1 LFGVGTPQG
10 LQFSIAL
17 CSVLVAAT
25 LAPNIRRVM
34 PRWFEIGLWVAL
46 IFVCW
51 LGIASIKDPQAREL
65 TTSINW
71 ALGKMVNTMIGLAGL
86 SVVDVLHAN
95 RFAIANAVVTLF
107 AADLLALALLWSYR
121 EGRGWQP
128 KVRLG
133 DWMEL
138 PAAPV
143 SVLVQAPQPYAV
155 DELNERLAAATV
167 TAGAA
172 AATWSV
178 QFLIW
183 ARDIGL
189 PRAEK
194 RLALAAAVGRVESNV
209 LLEAVRET
217 ARDLENG
224 ARDLVAASSPE
235 VNKLALRVAAILN
248 GVTDAEQ
255 RVSPS
260 AGNLAQVVDIQALR
274 IAQSL
279 GRSGRAQSTEKKD
292 EIDNDP
298 EHPDRLAS

>member
-1 LFGVGTPQG
+1 MG

-17 CSVLVAAT
+17 CTVMVAAT
-25 LAPNIRRVM
+25 LAPNVRRIV

-51 LGIASIKDPQAREL
+51 LGIASIKDPHAREL
-65 TTSINW
+65 TSSINW
-71 ALGKMVNTMIGLAGL
+71 ALGQIVNTVIGLAGL
-86 SVVDVLHAN
+86 SVVDMLHAN
-95 RFAIANAVVTLF
+95 RFPIANAVATLF
-107 AADLLALALLWSYR
+107 GADLLALALLSSHR

-133 DWMEL
+133 GWMEL
-138 PAAPV
+138 PAPPV
-143 SVLVQAPQPYAV
+143 AALVQASEVDAV

-189 PRAEK
+189 PRAEE
-194 RLALAAAVGRVESNV
+194 RLALAAAVGRVETKV

-217 ARDLENG
+217 AHELESG
-224 ARDLVAASSPE
+224 ARDFVAGSAPE

-255 RVSPS
+255 RVSPG
-260 AGNLAQVVDIQALR
+260 AGKLAQVVDIQALR

-279 GRSGRAQSTEKKD
+279 GRLGRAESTEKKD

-298 EHPDRLAS
+298 EHPNRLAS

>member
-1 LFGVGTPQG
+1 MG
-10 LQFSIAL
+10 LQYAIAL
-17 CSVLVAAT
+17 CTAIVAAT
-25 LAPNIRRVM
+25 FLPTVRRLL
-34 PRWFEIGLWVAL
+34 PRWFEIALWIAL

-51 LGIASIKDPQAREL
+51 LGVASIRDPHAREL
-65 TTSINW
+65 TSSINW
-71 ALGKMVNTMIGLAGL
+71 ALGRIVNTLIGLAGMSIL
-86 SVVDVLHAN
+86 DSLHAN

-107 AADLLALALLWSYR
+107 GADLLAVALLSTYR
-121 EGRGWQP
+121 EARGWQP
-128 KVRLG
+128 KRRLG
-133 DWMEL
+133 EWMEL

-143 SVLVQAPQPYAV
+143 RLSVKAPEPYAV
-155 DELNERLAAATV
+155 DALNERLAAASA

-183 ARDIGL
+183 ARDVGL
-189 PRAEK
+189 PRAEA
-194 RLALAAAVGRVESNV
+194 RLALASAVGRVETRV

-217 ARDLENG
+217 AGELE
-224 ARDLVAASSPE
+224 AVTRTLVAASAPE

-279 GRSGRAQSTEKKD
+279 GRFGRAQSTEKKD
-292 EIDNDP
+292 EFENDP